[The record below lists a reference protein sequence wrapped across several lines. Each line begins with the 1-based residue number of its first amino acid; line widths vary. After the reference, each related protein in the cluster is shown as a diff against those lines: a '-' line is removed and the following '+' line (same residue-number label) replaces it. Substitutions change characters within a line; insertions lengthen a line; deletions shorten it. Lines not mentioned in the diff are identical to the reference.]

1 MGYGDAVPE
10 PARIA
15 LRLLGLLLLVAGLAC
30 AVLLI
35 WPGPAQIAEFLGSS
49 CAFDDSGVSHQC
61 SWLEAAD
68 LVWSGCW
75 VAIVVGF
82 VLRLLT
88 RPAGKG
94 PLVLDLRRW
103 R

>member
-1 MGYGDAVPE
+1 MPE

-15 LRLLGLLLLVAGLAC
+15 LRLLGLLLLLGGLAC

-35 WPGPAQIAEFLGSS
+35 WPGPAQIAAFLGSS
-49 CAFDDSGVSHQC
+49 CAADRSGISHPC

-68 LVWSGCW
+68 LVWTGCW
-75 VAIVVGF
+75 VSIVIGF

-94 PLVLDLRRW
+94 PLVLDVRRW

>member
-1 MGYGDAVPE
+1 VPE

-15 LRLLGLLLLVAGLAC
+15 LRLLGLLLLLGGLAC

-35 WPGPAQIAEFLGSS
+35 WPGPAQIAAFLGSS
-49 CAFDDSGVSHQC
+49 CASDDSGVSHQC

-68 LVWSGCW
+68 LVWTGCW
-75 VAIVVGF
+75 VSIVIGF
-82 VLRLLT
+82 VVRLLT

-94 PLVLDLRRW
+94 PLVLNLRRW